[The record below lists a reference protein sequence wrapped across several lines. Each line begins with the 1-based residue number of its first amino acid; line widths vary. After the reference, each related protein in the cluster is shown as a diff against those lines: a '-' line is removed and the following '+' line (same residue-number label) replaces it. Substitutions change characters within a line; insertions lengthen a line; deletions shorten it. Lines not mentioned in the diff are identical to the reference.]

1 MPSIS
6 TPRWRNEAHTMPA
19 PGARSAS
26 RSPARSV
33 MTSGVGAYFLLQ
45 LDGAAGLLEL
55 GLELVGLLALDALLD
70 GLGGLVDERLGLLEA
85 QAGRRADDLDDLDLL
100 VAGRGEDDVDGARL
114 LLGGSVATAA
124 TGGRSGR
131 GDGRR
136 GDAELFLERLDA
148 LAELEHGNALELLDP
163 ISSAGS
169 HVLLLLGGLGFGG
182 CFVRPLGRLFSVW
195 CLAL

>member
-70 GLGGLVDERLGLLEA
+70 GLGGLVDERLGLLQA
-85 QAGRRADDLDDLDLL
+85 QARGRADDLDDLDLL
-100 VAGRGEDDVDGARL
+100 VAGGGENDVEGA
-114 LLGGSVATAA
+114 
-124 TGGRSGR
+124 
-131 GDGRR
+131 
-136 GDAELFLERLDA
+136 
-148 LAELEHGNALELLDP
+148 
-163 ISSAGS
+163 
-169 HVLLLLGGLGFGG
+169 LLLLGRGAVASAARAGG
-182 CFVRPLGRLFSVW
+182 
-195 CLAL
+195 

>member
-55 GLELVGLLALDALLD
+55 GLELLGLLALDALLD

-85 QAGRRADDLDDLDLL
+85 QAGGRADDLDDLDLL
-100 VAGRGEDDVDGARL
+100 VAGAGEDDVDGARL
-114 LLGGSVATAA
+114 LLLGGGAVAPA
-124 TGGRSGR
+124 GGRGR
-131 GDGRR
+131 GGDGLGR
-136 GDAELFLERLDA
+136 DAELLLERLDA
-148 LAELEHGNALELLDP
+148 LRELEHRDALELVDP
-163 ISSAGS
+163 LLVAGG
-169 HVLLLLGGLGFGG
+169 HVSLLL
-182 CFVRPLGRLFSVW
+182 
-195 CLAL
+195 

>member
-55 GLELVGLLALDALLD
+55 GLELVGLVALDALLD
-70 GLGGLVDERLGLLEA
+70 GLGGLIDERLGLLEA

-100 VAGRGEDDVDGARL
+100 VARGRQDDVDRGGL
-114 LLGGSVATAA
+114 LLGRGTVSAA
-124 TGGRSGR
+124 ARGRSRRDGR
-131 GDGRR
+131 GAH
-136 GDAELFLERLDA
+136 AELLLERLDA
-148 LAELEHGNALELLDP
+148 LGELEHRDALELIDP
-163 ISSAGS
+163 ISSAGGHGS
-169 HVLLLLGGLGFGG
+169 STPRRCQSQWVG
-182 CFVRPLGRLFSVW
+182 RPPLRRPRR
-195 CLAL
+195 APRRQQ